1 MDPQAALTMGQ
12 NALYML
18 LMISAPVLIAV
29 LLVLGAGGVA
39 FNLRHQLVQIIITRF
54 IAQFFQ
60 KVHRNTLAIQI
71 TVKIEQMHFQL
82 VVLAVGAGGAAGR
95 GQNDARRARIA
106 GPAVVVV
113 AAFATLYLAIT
124 IPDPV
129 LPTEAMNPRN
139 AIENQGKLEAA
150 MAPAMQARNHASTG
164 VVPTP
169 KK

>member
-1 MDPQAALTMGQ
+1 MNTPTLKNQSPSAAKPWWTFGMVW
-12 NALYML
+12 
-18 LMISAPVLIAV
+18 MIIS
-29 LLVLGAGGVA
+29 
-39 FNLRHQLVQIIITRF
+39 
-54 IAQFFQ
+54 
-60 KVHRNTLAIQI
+60 
-71 TVKIEQMHFQL
+71 
-82 VVLAVGAGGAAGR
+82 
-95 GQNDARRARIA
+95 

-164 VVPTP
+164 VVPAP

>member
-1 MDPQAALTMGQ
+1 M
-12 NALYML
+12 
-18 LMISAPVLIAV
+18 
-29 LLVLGAGGVA
+29 
-39 FNLRHQLVQIIITRF
+39 
-54 IAQFFQ
+54 
-60 KVHRNTLAIQI
+60 NTPTLKNQSPA
-71 TVKIEQMHFQL
+71 TAKPWWTFGMVWM
-82 VVLAVGAGGAAGR
+82 V
-95 GQNDARRARIA
+95 IA

-139 AIENQGKLEAA
+139 AIENQAKLEAA

-164 VVPTP
+164 VVPAP